1 MTGAIVIS
9 DDLVL
14 SFQDIDIKII
24 RQSLFLERED
34 WSSDFHRLGAFF
46 SSGGPWQV
54 DFCGCWNVHK
64 PVPVQQKDSEKFPLY

>member
-1 MTGAIVIS
+1 MSGAIVIS

-64 PVPVQQKDSEKFPLY
+64 PVPVQQKKCQQI